1 MEWNWI
7 WSGTDPLLQVLVSTP
22 LIYVAVIVMVRV
34 SGKRTTAQM
43 NNFDW
48 LVTVAMGSLIASGMI
63 SKSNSV
69 ATVAFAIAV
78 LLVLQWIVTRSVFA
92 SDRMERLVKAEPRL
106 LVSDG
111 RMLEDAMKAERVA
124 SSEILAAVREA
135 GCTHLEDVA
144 AVVLE
149 TDGSFSVF
157 PRSSVQL
164 PLAASAFANVDRTA
178 QRDPDG
184 PTSRP
189 PGERTDAALADARSV
204 ETSSA
209 DASPAGGRGPERVSD
224 SQA

>member
-22 LIYVAVIVMVRV
+22 LIYVAVIVMVRI

-106 LVSDG
+106 IVSDG
-111 RMLEDAMKAERVA
+111 RMLEDGMKAERVA

-135 GCTHLEDVA
+135 GCTRLEDVA

-157 PRSSVQL
+157 PRSSVEL
-164 PLAASAFANVDRTA
+164 PLVASAFANVDRTA
-178 QRDPDG
+178 QRDPEG

-189 PGERTDAALADARSV
+189 PGERRSADTRSADARSASGG
-204 ETSSA
+204 TA
-209 DASPAGGRGPERVSD
+209 DGRDARRTGD